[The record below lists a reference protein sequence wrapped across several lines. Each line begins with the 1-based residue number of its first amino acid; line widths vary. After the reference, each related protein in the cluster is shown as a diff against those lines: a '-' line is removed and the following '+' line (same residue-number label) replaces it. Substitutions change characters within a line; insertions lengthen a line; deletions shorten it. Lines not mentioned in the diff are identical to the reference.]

1 MFHLIFMDVFEVG
14 DLPLRMVTS
23 LYGWKTSLLGGEFS
37 LGSVAPPWSWAGPPK
52 KVGNYPQKGVS
63 NQIWWST
70 TSKTSKNMSNLL
82 NLIFTPSQ
90 GLLNISLFSL
100 A

>member
-1 MFHLIFMDVFEVG
+1 MEVFETSY
-14 DLPLRMVTS
+14 LPLWMVTS
-23 LYGWKTSLLGGEFS
+23 LHGYKTSLLGGEFS

-70 TSKTSKNMSNLL
+70 TSKTSKNMSNLS

-90 GLLNISLFSL
+90 CLLNISV
-100 A
+100 